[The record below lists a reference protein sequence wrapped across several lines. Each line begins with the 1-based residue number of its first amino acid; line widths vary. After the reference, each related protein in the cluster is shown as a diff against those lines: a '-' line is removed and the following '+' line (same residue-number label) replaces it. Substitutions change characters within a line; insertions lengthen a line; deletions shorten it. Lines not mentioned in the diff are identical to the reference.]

1 MSDEVP
7 VRSHLDFNGN
17 EIRNVSLE
25 KLLANPVTPVVGG
38 VYSINNV
45 PYFYNG
51 TNFLRMDIQLATDT
65 EATTGTN
72 TTKAVTPR
80 QLSVKA
86 NINSPTFTGTPKVPT
101 ASTGTSTTQAASTAF
116 VAQEIAAAVL
126 NAKIYKG
133 VWNTTNQTNFD
144 GLNSYRPIKAGWYF
158 DVTGS
163 GCTIDGIEFKAG
175 DAITFKNDVASGVT
189 ITSAMISKTDNT
201 ESTDIVKLDATQT
214 LTNKTIDASENT
226 FSNLEI
232 NDFKSGEF
240 LTTATANS
248 AKGITSGAVFAA
260 LSSKQD
266 KITAGTGISFSG
278 NTLNVDNPFISL
290 AAGSMV
296 YGNTGGVLTE
306 LAKGSAGFVLTMDDN
321 GAFPVWKRNE
331 ANIKKQTFDSPAL
344 TPTDGVCTWTIDHS
358 FNTKDITIRVY
369 EVSTGENVLLNI
381 ATNAASQVT
390 IKFNAVNSVAAGTYR
405 AVLVG

>member
-1 MSDEVP
+1 MSNEVP
-7 VRSHLDFNGN
+7 VRAHLNFNGN

-25 KLLANPVTPVVGG
+25 KLSENPVTPVVGG
-38 VYSINNV
+38 VYSINNI
-45 PYFYNG
+45 PYFYDG
-51 TNFLRMDIQLATDT
+51 TNFLRMDIQLATDS
-65 EATTGTN
+65 EAVIGKDR
-72 TTKAVTPR
+72 TKAVTPY
-80 QLSVKA
+80 QLGMKA
-86 NINSPTFTGTPKVPT
+86 NITSPSFKGTPKVPT
-101 ASTGTSTTQAASTAF
+101 ASTGTATTQIASTEF
-116 VAQEIAAAVL
+116 VAQEIAAAIL

-133 VWNTTNQTNFD
+133 VWDTTNQTNFD

-158 DVTGS
+158 DVIGT

-175 DAITFKNDVASGVT
+175 DAITFKNDVASNVT

-201 ESTDIVKLDATQT
+201 ESTDLVKLDATQT
-214 LTNKTIDASENT
+214 LTNKTIDASKNT

-240 LTTATANS
+240 LTTVTANS
-248 AKGITSGAVFAA
+248 EKGVTSGAVSTA

-266 KITAGTGISFSG
+266 KISPGTGVSFSG
-278 NTLNVDNPFISL
+278 NTLNIDNPFISL

-306 LAKGSAGFVLTMDDN
+306 LVKGSAGFVLTMDDN
-321 GAFPVWKRNE
+321 GAFPVWKMNE
-331 ANIKKQTFDSPAL
+331 SNIKKQVFDSPSL
-344 TPTDGVCTWTIDHS
+344 TPTDGVCTWTIDHN

-369 EVSTGENVLLNI
+369 EVSTGENVILNV
-381 ATNAASQVT
+381 ATISASQV
-390 IKFNAVNSVAAGTYR
+390 IVKLNAVSSVAAGTYR